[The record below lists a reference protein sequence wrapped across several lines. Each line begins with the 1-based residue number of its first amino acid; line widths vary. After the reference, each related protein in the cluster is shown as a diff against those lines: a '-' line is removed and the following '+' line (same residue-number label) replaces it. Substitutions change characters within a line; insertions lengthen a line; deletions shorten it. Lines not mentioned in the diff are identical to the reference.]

1 MPVSQAPG
9 EAGVAGPGNALGT
22 AMLSVFERDS
32 KNRFI
37 YKYNMNKILKSLVEN
52 NRDVTLLSIQTSIFG
67 FQYFHVLIN
76 FKVLLSL

>member
-1 MPVSQAPG
+1 M
-9 EAGVAGPGNALGT
+9 AGPGNALGT

-32 KNRFI
+32 K
-37 YKYNMNKILKSLVEN
+37 NKILKSLVEN

>member
-32 KNRFI
+32 K
-37 YKYNMNKILKSLVEN
+37 NKILKSLVEN